1 MVSRVLL
8 VYALVESAV
17 VVALAYT
24 IGVGWTVLLLLATF
38 AAGLVMAGVQ
48 LKRHVTGLLAGW
60 TNVDRAISDSA
71 LVGLGTLLV
80 LVPGLASTAAGVL
93 LLLPPTRAGARPVLA
108 AVTIGRFGRRVTR
121 TRRVDYIDGE
131 VVEVS
136 EVEPPALPAARPRNL
151 AL

>member
-38 AAGLVMAGVQ
+38 VAGLVVAGVQ
-48 LKRHVTGLLAGW
+48 LKRHVTGLLTGW

-108 AVTIGRFGRRVTR
+108 VVTIGRFGRRVTGM
-121 TRRVDYIDGE
+121 RRVDYIDGE

-136 EVEPPALPAARPRNL
+136 EAEPPALPAARPRNL